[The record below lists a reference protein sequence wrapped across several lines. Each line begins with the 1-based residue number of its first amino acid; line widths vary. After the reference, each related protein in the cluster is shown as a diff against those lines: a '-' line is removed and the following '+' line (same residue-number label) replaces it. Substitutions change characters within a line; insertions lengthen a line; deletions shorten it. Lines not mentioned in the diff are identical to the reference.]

1 MIRKLEKEGEIVDIG
16 AKSAILSGLALA
28 GRIDEALGLF
38 DEIEKED
45 ELPHSYAVGALVV
58 SFMVFCNLLFF
69 LQAMDYCLGL

>member
-45 ELPHSYAVGALVV
+45 GLPHSYAVGALVV
-58 SFMVFCNLLFF
+58 SVWSFAILFF

>member
-58 SFMVFCNLLFF
+58 SLWSFAISCSSYRQWITV
-69 LQAMDYCLGL
+69 